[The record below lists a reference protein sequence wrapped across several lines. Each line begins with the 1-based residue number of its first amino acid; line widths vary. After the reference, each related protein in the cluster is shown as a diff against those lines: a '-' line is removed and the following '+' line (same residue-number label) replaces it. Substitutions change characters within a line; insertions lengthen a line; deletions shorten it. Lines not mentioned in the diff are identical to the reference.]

1 MYQKIMLFI
10 AAVVSPFLSFATDLD
25 KTVYV
30 GWAGVQSKELIKNIN
45 SKNKK
50 SSMVMLD
57 RNKTLYSMPALQWSQ
72 SQNEKDFIDVGTVS
86 NPVYICRANVP
97 NVIGREAANYPG
109 QWDARYCTVS
119 ANKSHY
125 AKKDFFVL
133 TGNKNLLRWI
143 SIATVMRTMKIHM
156 SVNAFANS
164 NQYPYGF
171 NLENFNFNIQINGY
185 MPISGGD
192 EGGNPVLICSIKTG
206 SQLSIGKMIFL
217 GNSLG
222 CEVVINQTIK
232 TASNHF
238 NLLFGKVKTSS
249 NAGE

>member
-1 MYQKIMLFI
+1 MYKKIMLFI
-10 AAVVSPFLSFATDLD
+10 AVIAWPFLSFSADLD

-57 RNKTLYSMPALQWSQ
+57 RNKKLYSMPALRWSR
-72 SQNEKDFIDVGTVS
+72 SQDKKQFSDVGTALH
-86 NPVYICRANVP
+86 PIYICRANVP
-97 NVIGREAANYPG
+97 HVIGREAANYPG
-109 QWDARYCTVS
+109 QWSKGQCAVT
-119 ANKSHY
+119 ANK
-125 AKKDFFVL
+125 KRFTEKNFVVL
-133 TGNKNLLRWI
+133 TGNQHLLSWI
-143 SIATVMRTMKIHM
+143 SISSVMRTMKIHM

-164 NQYPYGF
+164 KQYPYGF
-171 NLENFNFNIQINGY
+171 NLENFDFNIQMNES

-206 SQLSIGKMIFL
+206 SQLSVGKMIFL
-217 GNSLG
+217 GNALA
-222 CEVVINQTIK
+222 CEAIVNNRIK

-238 NLLFGKVKTSS
+238 DILFGKIKTVSD
-249 NAGE
+249 AGG